1 MSLADHLESAAQTA
15 PLIQRDHHAPTGW
28 EPGVRYDA
36 TSGLPTEVTTGQVPG
51 EQLPEGQW
59 ADLVSH
65 LLPMVPAG
73 YVVRLVEARYDP
85 VAWTRGAQGD
95 QATTR
100 EAWRYRFRIVP
111 AEAIAHTSADLAAAL
126 ISNARRSRPRLPKAP
141 SAERTR
147 VVVVSDLQIGKTDHR
162 GGTPALLE
170 RLSGVL
176 DQLDDLMRTE
186 RCADAVIL
194 DPGDLTEG
202 FENTAQQQHTNDLAF
217 PDQLDAAQAF
227 LQQIV
232 ETVGKRHAQTRVAT
246 VPSNHGAWRKGKDR
260 LGRPGDDFGV
270 MTHKAVARTMAT
282 AGRDDLAF
290 VIPDPWSEALAV
302 QVRGAVVGMAHGHQ
316 ANRPDGIPDWWAR
329 QTHGGGPLAAAS
341 ILITGH
347 FHHLR
352 VQPTGSIDGRDRWWF
367 QAPTLDNGSAWFRN
381 GSGGSD
387 SEAGLL
393 TFTIGDDGRWD
404 DLHLLTHNAPPSY
417 RPAQAKEHER

>member
-1 MSLADHLESAAQTA
+1 MGVLADRLNAAAQTA
-15 PLIQRDHHAPTGW
+15 SLIQRDRHAPTGW

-36 TSGLPTEVTTGQVPG
+36 ASGLPTEVTTEQIAG
-51 EQLPEGQW
+51 EQQPEGQW

-65 LLPMVPAG
+65 LLPMVPTG

-85 VAWTRGAQGD
+85 VAWTREQATTKVGD
-95 QATTR
+95 AERKTPATTR

-126 ISNARRSRPRLPKAP
+126 ISNARRSRPRVIKTAA
-141 SAERTR
+141 AERTR

-176 DQLDDLMRTE
+176 DQLDDLMRSD
-186 RCADAVIL
+186 RCADAVVL

-217 PDQLDAAQAF
+217 PDQLDTAQAV
-227 LQQIV
+227 LQHIV
-232 ETVGKRHAQTRVAT
+232 TTVGARHAQTRVAT

-260 LGRPGDDFGV
+260 LGRPGDDFGI

-302 QVRGAVVGMAHGHQ
+302 RVRGAVIGMAHGHQ

-393 TFTIGDDGRWD
+393 TFTIDQDGRWD
-404 DLHLLTHNAPPSY
+404 GMHMLTHKP
-417 RPAQAKEHER
+417 

>member
-1 MSLADHLESAAQTA
+1 MSLADQIAASAAQRA
-15 PLIQRDHHAPTGW
+15 PIVARTHHAPTGW
-28 EPGVRYDA
+28 EPGVRYDE
-36 TSGLPTEVTTGQVPG
+36 TSGLPTEVTTGQVKG

-59 ADLVSH
+59 GDLVSH
-65 LLPMVPAG
+65 LLPMVPDG
-73 YVVRLVEARYDP
+73 YVVRLVESRFDP
-85 VAWTRGAQGD
+85 VAWTRGEQGE
-95 QATTR
+95 QATTKP
-100 EAWRYRFRIVP
+100 AWRYRFRIVP
-111 AEAIAHTSADLAAAL
+111 LEHIAATSQDIAAAL
-126 ISNARRSRPRLPKAP
+126 ITLAKSAKPRPTKHATN
-141 SAERTR
+141 RTR

-170 RLSGVL
+170 RLASVL
-176 DQLDDLMRTE
+176 GDLDDVMRAD
-186 RCADAVIL
+186 RCDDAVIL

-202 FENTAQQQHTNDLAF
+202 FENTPQQSHTNDLSF
-217 PDQLDAAQAF
+217 PDQLDAAQAI
-227 LQQIV
+227 LGQIV
-232 ETVGKRHAQTRVAT
+232 TSVAVRHGSTRVAT

-260 LGRPGDDFGV
+260 LGRPGDDFGI

-290 VIPDPWSEALAV
+290 VIPDPWSEALAI
-302 QVRGAVVGMAHGHQ
+302 QVRAAVIGMAHGHQ

-381 GSGGSD
+381 GAGGSD

-404 DLHLLTHNAPPSY
+404 DLHLLTHKP
-417 RPAQAKEHER
+417 